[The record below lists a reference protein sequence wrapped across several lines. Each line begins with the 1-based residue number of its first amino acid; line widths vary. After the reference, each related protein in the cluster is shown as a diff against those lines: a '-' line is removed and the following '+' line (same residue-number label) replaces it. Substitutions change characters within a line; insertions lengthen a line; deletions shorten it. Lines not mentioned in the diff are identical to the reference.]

1 MQYRQPLVGMSC
13 HDSSHSLTAH
23 LHKCYPVAMQNAED
37 MNINTI
43 MLLLQKQIKQAHIP
57 LS

>member
-1 MQYRQPLVGMSC
+1 
-13 HDSSHSLTAH
+13 
-23 LHKCYPVAMQNAED
+23 MQNAED

-57 LS
+57 LSWKD